1 MGFLSKIWKG
11 VKKTFK
17 TIFKPIK
24 KVFKT
29 IGKFVN
35 KLGIVGQIAMMFIPI
50 PGLGALFSGLGAA
63 GSKALGWLAGKGAI
77 GSAAASVIGSAAK
90 FAGAIAKPFVNIT
103 KGVKGFFENI
113 TKYTLNKI
121 PGVNIASAPTSIFG
135 EGGAWSQA
143 SEAITTS
150 FKGFKGNIASAASM
164 DISDILPKKTPL
176 EIGLGLPELP
186 KAATAPEPFDLMQD
200 ATPTRTPIEIGQGL
214 PELSKATAAPE
225 DFNLMRDATPK
236 ASASVSDGVVQE
248 TVNTETKGF
257 FGDMKDKMLAP
268 YKEFAGDPLGTIGD
282 RAKGLVAKQL
292 DPMSL
297 LMRQDAPEAPE
308 YFDPMYISQSK
319 ASDKYANITASPS
332 MFVQQ
337 MGSLGLLQGG
347 YEPMP
352 NPMMGYG
359 GSAYAET
366 MKNFSPAY

>member
-1 MGFLSKIWKG
+1 MGIFSKLWKG
-11 VKKTFK
+11 IKKTFK

-90 FAGAIAKPFVNIT
+90 FVGAVAKPFVNIT

-121 PGVNIASAPTSIFG
+121 PGINIASAPTSIFG

-143 SEAITTS
+143 SEAIATS
-150 FKGFKGNIASAASM
+150 FKDFKGDIASAASM
-164 DISDILPKKTPL
+164 DISDILPKST
-176 EIGLGLPELP
+176 
-186 KAATAPEPFDLMQD
+186 TAPTVNLTEATDKIVSESNYSTPEMPEAVVSDPVLDVEP
-200 ATPTRTPIEIGQGL
+200 
-214 PELSKATAAPE
+214 SAAPSGPVTE
-225 DFNLMRDATPK
+225 TPSEK
-236 ASASVSDGVVQE
+236 
-248 TVNTETKGF
+248 TKGF

-268 YKEFAGDPLGTIGD
+268 YKEFAADPLGTVGSKASD
-282 RAKGLVAKQL
+282 LAARQL

-297 LMRQDAPEAPE
+297 LMRPDTPEAPKR
-308 YFDPMYISQSK
+308 FDPMYISQQK
-319 ASDKYANITASPS
+319 ASDKYRVTTSASETIER
-332 MFVQQ
+332 MN
-337 MGSLGLLQGG
+337 SLNLLEGG

-352 NPMMGYG
+352 NPMMGWG
-359 GSAYAET
+359 GSAYRET
-366 MKNFSPAY
+366 MKNFAPGI

>member
-17 TIFKPIK
+17 KIFKPIK
-24 KVFKT
+24 KIFKS

-103 KGVKGFFENI
+103 KGVTGFVKNL

-121 PGVNIASAPTSIFG
+121 PGINIASAPTSIFG

-150 FKGFKGNIASAASM
+150 FKDFKGDIASAASM
-164 DISDILPKKTPL
+164 DISDILPKKDPIK
-176 EIGLGLPELP
+176 IGLGLPEITETP
-186 KAATAPEPFDLMQD
+186 VYSETFDPMRDSTPVIEKPQQPF
-200 ATPTRTPIEIGQGL
+200 EIGEGL
-214 PELSKATAAPE
+214 PDIDQPVASSETFDPVRDSTPE
-225 DFNLMRDATPK
+225 AVT
-236 ASASVSDGVVQE
+236 SS
-248 TVNTETKGF
+248 TTEPKGF

-282 RAKGLVAKQL
+282 KAKGLVAKQL

-297 LMRQDAPEAPE
+297 LMRPDAPKAPE
-308 YFDPMYISQSK
+308 YFDPMYISQQK
-319 ASDKYANITASPS
+319 AGDKYANITTSPS
-332 MFVQQ
+332 MFIQQ
-337 MGSLGLLQGG
+337 MSSMGLLGG
-347 YEPMP
+347 GFEPMP
-352 NPMMGYG
+352 NSMMGYG

-366 MKNFSPAY
+366 MKNFAPAYN

>member
-17 TIFKPIK
+17 KIFKPIK
-24 KVFKT
+24 KIFKS

-90 FAGAIAKPFVNIT
+90 FVGAVAKPFVNIT

-121 PGVNIASAPTSIFG
+121 PGVTIQGAPTSIFG

-150 FKGFKGNIASAASM
+150 FKDFKGDIASAASM
-164 DISDILPKKTPL
+164 DISDILPKETPIKVPVQNSVPVTDPL
-176 EIGLGLPELP
+176 TGEIKSGFMEKPQTSLDFASGPVEIGPPVKVASSETFDPVRDSTPE
-186 KAATAPEPFDLMQD
+186 AVTSSTTEP
-200 ATPTRTPIEIGQGL
+200 
-214 PELSKATAAPE
+214 
-225 DFNLMRDATPK
+225 
-236 ASASVSDGVVQE
+236 
-248 TVNTETKGF
+248 KGF

-282 RAKGLVAKQL
+282 KAKGLVAKQL

-297 LMRQDAPEAPE
+297 LMRPDAPKAPE
-308 YFDPMYISQSK
+308 YFDPMYISQQK
-319 ASDKYANITASPS
+319 TSDKYANITTSPS
-332 MFVQQ
+332 MFIQQ
-337 MGSLGLLQGG
+337 MSSMGLLGG
-347 YEPMP
+347 GFEPMP
-352 NPMMGYG
+352 NSMMGYG

-366 MKNFSPAY
+366 MKNFAPAYN